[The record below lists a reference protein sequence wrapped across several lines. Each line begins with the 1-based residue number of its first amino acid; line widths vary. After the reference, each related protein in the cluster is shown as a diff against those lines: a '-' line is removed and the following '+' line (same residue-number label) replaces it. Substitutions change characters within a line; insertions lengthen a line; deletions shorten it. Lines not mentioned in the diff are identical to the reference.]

1 MGYTQV
7 ALEDRILA
15 MYPELERNG
24 IAVSLEFDKKKDA
37 WVVHFTKGS
46 HKRYAFLDKKDAD
59 SCMDGQSCIYM
70 GTLISQYVKDLEKE
84 ISGG

>member
-7 ALEDRILA
+7 ALEDRILE

-24 IAVSLEFDKKKDA
+24 IAVSLEFDKKKNA
-37 WVVHFTKGS
+37 WVVHFTKGQ

-59 SCMDGQSCIYM
+59 SCMDGQSCIYL

>member
-7 ALEDRILA
+7 ALEDKLVE

-24 IAVSLEFDKKKDA
+24 IAVSLEFDKKKNA
-37 WVVHFTKGS
+37 WVIHFTREN

-59 SCMDGQSCIYM
+59 SCMDGQSCIYL

-84 ISGG
+84 IRGG